1 MTCQSGITLN
11 SFWYYTD
18 CCGQFISGS
27 DPDMEVCLDTSLP
40 YANVVTV
47 GSACTITC
55 LTLTP
60 TPSPTITPAPDCDIV
75 VGYPESPTPT
85 ATVTQSVTPTIS
97 LTASV
102 TQTISP
108 SPTDTPDVTQTPTA
122 TPTET
127 VTPTVSVSDTPTP
140 TPTETVTPT
149 VSVSDTPT
157 PTPTETVTPTVS
169 VSDTPTQTPTET
181 VTPTVSVSDTPTP
194 TPTETVTPT
203 VSVSDTPT
211 PTPTETVTPTV
222 SVSDT
227 PTPTNTPSGTNTPTP
242 TETVTPTEPSGTQTP
257 TPTVSV
263 SDTPTATPT
272 ETVTPTVSV
281 SDTPT
286 PTPTETVTPTVS
298 VSDTPT
304 STPTETITQTPT
316 LTVTPTQTITPTQAI
331 VPSDP
336 TLEIYYQGSLATYF
350 SPTPS
355 SGNTFTQWVDSSSS
369 AHNAN
374 AVGGSNK
381 PQWWSNQQCGLG
393 GVYFNGTS
401 MGLSVNPL
409 TDLQSKAGETIIVV
423 ARTLD
428 SGTTQQ
434 YIQAGE
440 DGNTGILETFIRQ
453 SGSTYNIAMGGGF
466 ATGGVVTTGTTILSV
481 KFDGTQT
488 GNSNRMK
495 FRINGCEQSLNFIT
509 NVGTITSSL
518 TSYVFLG
525 VSYSEVP
532 SGVLQYWYN
541 GLLFDVLVYSRA
553 LTDTELSVV
562 ETYLSNH
569 WCISI
574 GCPTPTPSIT
584 QTVTPSA

>member
-108 SPTDTPDVTQTPTA
+108 SPTDTPDVTQ
-122 TPTET
+122 
-127 VTPTVSVSDTPTP
+127 
-140 TPTETVTPT
+140 
-149 VSVSDTPT
+149 
-157 PTPTETVTPTVS
+157 
-169 VSDTPTQTPTET
+169 
-181 VTPTVSVSDTPTP
+181 
-194 TPTETVTPT
+194 
-203 VSVSDTPT
+203 
-211 PTPTETVTPTV
+211 
-222 SVSDT
+222 
-227 PTPTNTPSGTNTPTP
+227 
-242 TETVTPTEPSGTQTP
+242 
-257 TPTVSV
+257 
-263 SDTPTATPT
+263 TPTATPT

>member
-149 VSVSDTPT
+149 VSVSDTP
-157 PTPTETVTPTVS
+157 
-169 VSDTPTQTPTET
+169 
-181 VTPTVSVSDTPTP
+181 
-194 TPTETVTPT
+194 
-203 VSVSDTPT
+203 
-211 PTPTETVTPTV
+211 
-222 SVSDT
+222 
-227 PTPTNTPSGTNTPTP
+227 TPTP